1 MPRKVDPHKG
11 TKRYVRRHREARLR
25 NVVEVGWSPKS
36 KRAKS
41 KRVAKRKRAAKKKV
55 AGKRGGRRRRKRKQR

>member
-11 TKRYVRRHREARLR
+11 AKRYVRRHREARLR

-36 KRAKS
+36 KR
-41 KRVAKRKRAAKKKV
+41 VAKKV
-55 AGKRGGRRRRKRKQR
+55 ADHRGGQRPRKRKKR